1 MFRYCDIDSNTT
13 FLFSQQLE
21 LKLKLYGLT
30 EDLDD
35 FRVKKK
41 KSKRRLSGINAMVE
55 GLCKQN
61 AKSPVQQNKGKGAA
75 KSCPGP
81 KGAIS
86 VKHGLRHHLSKKM
99 AAGKQDSD
107 HFMTGNK
114 FYWHP
119 EKQNKIRE
127 RDTPSEVHSK
137 KKILQSC
144 SGTNHGKANKG
155 EAIAQEKEEV
165 IELSTEQCNILLDLF
180 ENQGNVNEIL
190 INTDIISQQKD
201 APAAEE
207 CLSPVTSTSNMLE
220 KLLRGKGSNSDSSGL
235 EDSTKSTTGLR

>member
-1 MFRYCDIDSNTT
+1 M
-13 FLFSQQLE
+13 
-21 LKLKLYGLT
+21 T

-41 KSKRRLSGINAMVE
+41 KSRRRMSEINAMVE
-55 GLCKQN
+55 VLCKQN
-61 AKSPVQQNKGKGAA
+61 AKSPSQQNKGKSSSSCKKNQGAA
-75 KSCPGP
+75 ESCPRQ

-86 VKHGLRHHLSKKM
+86 VKHGLRHHLGKKM

-107 HFMTGNK
+107 HFRTGNK

-119 EKQNKIRE
+119 EKQNKIRD
-127 RDTPSEVHSK
+127 RDTPMSSQLSEVPTE

-155 EAIAQEKEEV
+155 EAGAQEKEEV

-180 ENQGNVNEIL
+180 ENHGNVNEIL
-190 INTDIISQQKD
+190 INTDITSQQKD
-201 APAAEE
+201 APATEE

-235 EDSTKSTTGLR
+235 ENSTESTTGLR